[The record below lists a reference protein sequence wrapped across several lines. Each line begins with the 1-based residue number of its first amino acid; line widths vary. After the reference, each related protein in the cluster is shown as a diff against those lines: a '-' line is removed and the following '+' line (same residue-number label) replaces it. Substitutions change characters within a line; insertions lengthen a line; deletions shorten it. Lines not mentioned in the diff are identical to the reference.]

1 MRAVLPPIIPIIS
14 DLTRQAPGTVSLAQG
29 VVGYG
34 PPPEA
39 LAVLGSISA
48 APQEH
53 QYPPDEGLPE
63 LIEALAAKLERENHI
78 RLATDSCIV
87 VTAGSNM
94 AFSHAVCAIADPG
107 DEIVLQAPYYFNHH
121 MAVMI
126 AGCQPICVPTDQDYQ
141 LRLDAIERAI
151 TPRTR
156 AIVTISPNNP
166 TGAVYPEDT
175 LTAVNQLC
183 ARYGIYHIHDEAYE
197 YFLYGGARHF
207 SPASRPEVAPHTIS
221 LFTFSK
227 SYAMAAWRVGYMVI
241 PAHLQEAVY
250 KIQDTV
256 IIAAT
261 KASQQV
267 ALAAVQVGAGYCRE
281 RARQLGGVRNAV
293 LARLAEISDICTVPV
308 PDGAFYCFIRV
319 HADIDPLTLAERLIR
334 EHRVAVLPGSVFG
347 SDACSLRISYGA
359 LDAASVDEGMRRLV
373 GGLRAIVGGSR

>member
-1 MRAVLPPIIPIIS
+1 MRAVLPPIIPIIG
-14 DLTRQAPGTVSLAQG
+14 DLARQSPGTISLAQG

-39 LAVLGSISA
+39 LAALRRITGDA
-48 APQEH
+48 AEH

-63 LIEALAAKLERENHI
+63 LIDALAGKLERENHI
-78 RLATDSCIV
+78 AIGRDNRII

-126 AGCQPICVPTDQDYQ
+126 AGCRPVCVATDAAYQ
-141 LRLDAIERAI
+141 LQLDAIERSI

-156 AIVTISPNNP
+156 AVVTISPNNP
-166 TGAVYPEDT
+166 TGAVYSQDA
-175 LTAVNQLC
+175 LTAVNELC
-183 ARYGIYHIHDEAYE
+183 ARRGIYHVHDEAYE
-197 YFLYGGARHF
+197 YFLYGDARHF
-207 SPASRPEVAPHTIS
+207 SPASRPGAAAHTIS

-241 PAHLQEAVY
+241 PAHLEEAVY

-256 IIAAT
+256 IISAT

-267 ALAAVQVGAGYCRE
+267 ALAAVKVGAAYCRE
-281 RARQLGGVRNAV
+281 RAKHLGSVRDAV
-293 LARLAEISDICTVPV
+293 LARLAEVSDICTVPV

-319 HADIDPLTLAERLIR
+319 HAGIDPLTLAERLIR

-359 LDAASVDEGMRRLV
+359 LDAASVDEGMQRLV
-373 GGLRAIVGGSR
+373 CGLREIR